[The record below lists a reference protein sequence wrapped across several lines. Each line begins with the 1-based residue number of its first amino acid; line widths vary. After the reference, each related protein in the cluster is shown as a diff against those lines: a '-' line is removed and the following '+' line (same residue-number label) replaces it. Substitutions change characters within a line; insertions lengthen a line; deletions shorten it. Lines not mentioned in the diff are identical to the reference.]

1 MSIKLEVSLWSS
13 GETDAPRISIHVA
26 LQLVEAMARDPAWLQ
41 EKLAQLV
48 QLAQQTL
55 ALNPGRDREASS
67 KTGPDLHETPASAS
81 SGQEPPLAPPAHPGS
96 APPARAVEAGGA
108 LARLATVAQIRA
120 IVRLAQE
127 RRFHLGRLLQAHFH
141 VQRLEDLTR
150 PQASALIDLLKS
162 GRYLLSMDC
171 FVNDEKLQ
179 GDPEKPAPD

>member
-1 MSIKLEVSLWSS
+1 ME
-13 GETDAPRISIHVA
+13 
-26 LQLVEAMARDPAWLQ
+26 LVEALAQEPAWLQ
-41 EKLAQLV
+41 ERLAHLV
-48 QLAQQTL
+48 QLAQQAL
-55 ALNPGRDREASS
+55 ALNCGSDREAPM
-67 KTGPDLHETPASAS
+67 KTGPNPHEMLASAS

-96 APPARAVEAGGA
+96 APPARVLEAGGA

-127 RRFHLGRLLQAHFH
+127 RRFHLGGLLQAHFH

-171 FVNDEKLQ
+171 FGVDEEKLQ